1 MSDLSGI
8 YPSCIIRGYLYIF
21 NFSVC
26 INNAL
31 DGQQTLSLSL
41 SLSLYVNETY
51 RVLHIAF
58 ISMTSWIHYVV
69 PGVRM
74 VTAGDIEYRCQ

>member
-1 MSDLSGI
+1 MDNKYSLS
-8 YPSCIIRGYLYIF
+8 LF
-21 NFSVC
+21 
-26 INNAL
+26 
-31 DGQQTLSLSL
+31 LSLSL
-41 SLSLYVNETY
+41 STVNETY

-69 PGVRM
+69 PGGKM